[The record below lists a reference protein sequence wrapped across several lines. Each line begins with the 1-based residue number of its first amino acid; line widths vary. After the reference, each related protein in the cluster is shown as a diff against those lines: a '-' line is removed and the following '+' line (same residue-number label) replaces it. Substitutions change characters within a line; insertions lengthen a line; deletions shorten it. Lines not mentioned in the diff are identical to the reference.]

1 MFHKNNKP
9 ALQLRSSFVTQMMG
23 KKLNKVNSC
32 KYYFLYNN
40 FPLNKIQINMKLN
53 KMFAVRE
60 KKVQEYIVCDFLH
73 MSICGEKWHLPVCN
87 TSLYFYF
94 LFNKM
99 GLMTL
104 PHRFWD

>member
-1 MFHKNNKP
+1 
-9 ALQLRSSFVTQMMG
+9 
-23 KKLNKVNSC
+23 
-32 KYYFLYNN
+32 
-40 FPLNKIQINMKLN
+40 MKLN

-87 TSLYFYF
+87 TLLYFCF